1 MKIETEFSFFCVGTC
16 YVREGSSRNALQS
29 FLREVRDLDTIQ
41 ADLWKVHISSDS
53 DGCVEVSLQEG
64 IHICLKRMFWE
75 DILDEREDF
84 FPFYK
89 VFFKKVGP
97 IFTSQTN
104 LEASAKAKAA
114 KDYFIDTMRPEIL
127 EKRRS
132 FHFTRLFL
140 IYWDIIF
147 DVLDLFI
154 LQEE

>member
-1 MKIETEFSFFCVGTC
+1 MKTETEFSFFCVGTC
-16 YVREGSSRNALQS
+16 YVRERSPRNALQS

-64 IHICLKRMFWE
+64 IYICLKRMFWE

-104 LEASAKAKAA
+104 LEASVNVKAA

-132 FHFTRLFL
+132 FHFTRFFL
-140 IYWDIIF
+140 VYWDIVF